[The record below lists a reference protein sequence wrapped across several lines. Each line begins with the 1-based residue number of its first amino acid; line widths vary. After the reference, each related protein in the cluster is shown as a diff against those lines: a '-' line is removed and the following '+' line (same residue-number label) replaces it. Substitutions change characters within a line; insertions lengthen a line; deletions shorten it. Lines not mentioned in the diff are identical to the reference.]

1 VNSEGKRS
9 PALYKDQEHLTV
21 LSRAHYV
28 VPAWK
33 NPNARDKVL
42 VGTVVLAGIYETSSK
57 ISSLVK
63 VKEPEVAISKGANHE
78 WLELMHRDGSAPF
91 LWHDKV

>member
-1 VNSEGKRS
+1 MNSEGKRS

-78 WLELMHRDGSAPF
+78 WLELVHRDGSAPF
-91 LWHDKV
+91 FRHDKV